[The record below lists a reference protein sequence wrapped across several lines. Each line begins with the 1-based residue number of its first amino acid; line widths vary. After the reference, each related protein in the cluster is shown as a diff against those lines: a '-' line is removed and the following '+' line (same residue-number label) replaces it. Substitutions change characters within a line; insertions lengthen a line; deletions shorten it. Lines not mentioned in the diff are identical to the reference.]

1 MDYLHDPHPSEL
13 EEVLSSARLAGAET
27 TTDPLYREIRRH
39 MNPVVVDIDTVAEVD
54 TNQGQRRRSQHQ
66 PKPTSPNRREHRQRL
81 ATKNKGGGQPPYE
94 SRTATLVVV

>member
-13 EEVLSSARLAGAET
+13 EDIFSSARLPGAET

-54 TNQGQRRRSQHQ
+54 TNPSQRRRTVENTGSVLPQ
-66 PKPTSPNRREHRQRL
+66 
-81 ATKNKGGGQPPYE
+81 KNKGGSQPPYE

>member
-39 MNPVVVDIDTVAEVD
+39 MNTVVVDIDTVAKVN
-54 TNQGQRRRSQHQ
+54 TNPSQRRRTVENTGSVLPQKTRVAAN
-66 PKPTSPNRREHRQRL
+66 PLTR
-81 ATKNKGGGQPPYE
+81 AVPPPLSW
-94 SRTATLVVV
+94 SRTAS

>member
-39 MNPVVVDIDTVAEVD
+39 MNTVVVDIDTVAKVN
-54 TNQGQRRRSQHQ
+54 TNPSQRRRTVENTGSVLPQ
-66 PKPTSPNRREHRQRL
+66 
-81 ATKNKGGGQPPYE
+81 KNKGGGQPPYE

>member
-13 EEVLSSARLAGAET
+13 EDIFSSARLPGAET

-39 MNPVVVDIDTVAEVD
+39 MNTVVVDIDTVAKVN
-54 TNQGQRRRSQHQ
+54 TNPSQRRRTVENTGSVLPQ
-66 PKPTSPNRREHRQRL
+66 KTRVAAN
-81 ATKNKGGGQPPYE
+81 PPYE

>member
-54 TNQGQRRRSQHQ
+54 TNPPPELRRTVENTGSVLPQ
-66 PKPTSPNRREHRQRL
+66 
-81 ATKNKGGGQPPYE
+81 KNKGGSQPPYE

>member
-39 MNPVVVDIDTVAEVD
+39 MNTVVVDIDTVAKVN
-54 TNQGQRRRSQHQ
+54 TNPSQLRRTVENTGSVLPQKTRVAAN
-66 PKPTSPNRREHRQRL
+66 PLTR
-81 ATKNKGGGQPPYE
+81 AVPPPLSW
-94 SRTATLVVV
+94 SRTAS

>member
-13 EEVLSSARLAGAET
+13 EDIFSSARLPGAET

-54 TNQGQRRRSQHQ
+54 TNPNQRRRSQHR
-66 PKPTSPNRREHRQRL
+66 SPSFLRIIGDL
-81 ATKNKGGGQPPYE
+81 C
-94 SRTATLVVV
+94 